1 MTSISMWE
9 IKVLN
14 TPFLN
19 KKCHRC
25 SNSSFYCS
33 DKFRL
38 NAQKKKID
46 IWLIY
51 KCSNCDST
59 YNMRISSRK
68 KAELID
74 KGLFE
79 KFTANDKETAWE
91 YAFMPSIASNNR
103 VELNYASV
111 EYQVIADLL
120 TLDQLL
126 EERTGIKVFQIMCPF
141 DFKLRISTVLK
152 YCLGL
157 SEREILKIMD
167 GKVISVDGNI
177 WKKKDRVRGF
187 MLLEINLVGLRLI
200 FNGK

>member
-1 MTSISMWE
+1 MTSISIWE

-14 TPFLN
+14 TPYIN

-33 DKFRL
+33 EKFRL
-38 NAQKKKID
+38 NAQKKNID

-79 KFTANDKETAWE
+79 KFTGNDKETAWK
-91 YAFMPSIASNNR
+91 YAFMQSIANNNQM
-103 VELNYASV
+103 ELNYTSV
-111 EYQVIADLL
+111 KYQVIADVL

-126 EERTGIKVFQIMCPF
+126 EEKAGVKAFRIICPF

-152 YCLGL
+152 HSLGL
-157 SEREILKIMD
+157 SEREILKILE

-177 WKKKDRVRGF
+177 WKKKDRVNGF
-187 MLLEINLVGLRLI
+187 MLLEINLVGLRSI
-200 FNGK
+200 FNSK